1 MAQVYNK
8 EDDIYQGEYE
18 GLYCVGCE
26 AFKKESDLVEAT
38 GQYEGIAA
46 KTKVCPDH
54 PNRLLDVIKEKNR
67 FFALKKYQKFLEKF
81 YSDKP
86 DFVIPERRFAEVKS
100 FVDG

>member
-1 MAQVYNK
+1 M
-8 EDDIYQGEYE
+8 
-18 GLYCVGCE
+18 GCE

-67 FFALKKYQKFLEKF
+67 FFKLSNYQ
-81 YSDKP
+81 
-86 DFVIPERRFAEVKS
+86 
-100 FVDG
+100 